1 MILEK
6 SSEKKR
12 GARRPGDADD
22 SGHTCFWLKKNRVV
36 VLSPQRKSLSR
47 QSDACRVWIKNGQRS
62 KFPLSDA

>member
-6 SSEKKR
+6 SSEKSEEL
-12 GARRPGDADD
+12 RPGDADD

-47 QSDACRVWIKNGQRS
+47 QSDACRVWIKDRQRS
-62 KFPLSDA
+62 KFPLSGA